1 MIVTRFAP
9 SPTGEPHIGNIRTA
23 LFAWMF
29 AKKNGGEFFVR
40 IEDTDKSREIPGAVQ
55 AIVESLEW
63 LGLNYDKNLIFQ
75 SERLKI
81 YKLCRQTCEKRV
93 GLYLYMFRRKIGT
106 ITRRAD
112 QKKRAADVRR

>member
-63 LGLNYDKNLIFQ
+63 LGLNYDRNLIFQ

-81 YKLCRQTCEKRV
+81 YKNYAENLGEGGGAYTC
-93 GLYLYMFRRKIGT
+93 T
-106 ITRRAD
+106 CS
-112 QKKRAADVRR
+112 KKRLAQLQEEQIKRKEPPM